1 MAARIRS
8 KDGRFMSI
16 EESNQAAALLDK
28 KRKADIEFRRA
39 FGLETV
45 DYVPGANCPVSF
57 KKGS

>member
-1 MAARIRS
+1 
-8 KDGRFMSI
+8 MSI